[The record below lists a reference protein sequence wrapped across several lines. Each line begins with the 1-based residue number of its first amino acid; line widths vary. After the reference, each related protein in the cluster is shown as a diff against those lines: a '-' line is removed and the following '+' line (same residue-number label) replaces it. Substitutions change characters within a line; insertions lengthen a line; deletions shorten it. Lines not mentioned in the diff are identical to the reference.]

1 MRLPLTA
8 RQNQIY
14 ELIRAHLR
22 DHGQPPTIHEMC
34 EQLGVRSTNAVFKQ
48 LKALEHKGYITRERH
63 AARSIE
69 LTEPEDDPRQKTE
82 APSVLLLQD
91 HMPGARSDALRLHV
105 RGALTVDG
113 HFLRDAPADAC
124 LAVRSADDGMGA
136 FGIGKGDVLIVH
148 QREVGDLRDGYL
160 TAVVVDGQPLARRFA
175 YRAGRLHFD
184 AAAKTYPSHRFLPAD
199 DGYALIGKIV
209 AVMRRL

>member
-14 ELIRAHLR
+14 ELIRAYLR

-48 LKALEHKGYITRERH
+48 LKALEHKGYITRQRH

-82 APSVLLLQD
+82 APSVLLLHD
-91 HMPGARSDALRLHV
+91 RLDGARPDALRVHV

-113 HFLRDAPADAC
+113 HFLRDTPAAEC
-124 LAVRSADDGMGA
+124 FAVRAADDGMGA
-136 FGIGKGDVLIVH
+136 FGIGKGDLLIVH

-160 TAVVVDGQPLARRFA
+160 VAVVVEGQPLARRFT

-184 AAAKTYPSHRFLPAD
+184 AAAKTYPSHRFLPTD
-199 DGYALIGKIV
+199 EGYTLIGRIV